1 MPRPIN
7 DMQSL
12 YTEGKYFIFRNI
24 PYPSINVFEK
34 FIYISLSEMC
44 IDLFGFGYDVGVV
57 SCAMKYFEFYNAS
70 KRTSVYQGSF
80 GKA

>member
-1 MPRPIN
+1 
-7 DMQSL
+7 
-12 YTEGKYFIFRNI
+12 
-24 PYPSINVFEK
+24 
-34 FIYISLSEMC
+34 MC